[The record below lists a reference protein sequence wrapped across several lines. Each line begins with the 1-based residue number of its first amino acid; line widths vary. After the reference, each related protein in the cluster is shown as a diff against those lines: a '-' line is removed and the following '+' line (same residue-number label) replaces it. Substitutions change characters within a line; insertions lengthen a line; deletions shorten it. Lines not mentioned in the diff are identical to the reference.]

1 LSIEATLHVC
11 GLADRR
17 KEGNMSQRPVA
28 LVTGASSG
36 IGFASASLLAARGYR
51 TFGTSRHPDQ
61 RPGPKGVEMLQLDVS
76 SDASV
81 RAAVAEIATRAGPI
95 GVLVNNAGFGLF
107 GAVEET
113 SLEEARN
120 QFETTF
126 WGAVRL
132 IEQVLPGMRERRS
145 GRIVNVSSVLGF
157 MPVPFQAFY
166 VASKHALEGYS
177 EVLGLEV
184 RPFGIFVSLIEPSFI
199 RTGFFENRREASAP
213 LDTYRS
219 MRARV
224 SPMMRERTDA
234 GTDPDVVARVIL
246 KAITTS
252 EPAVRYPVGLNGT
265 MLQATRSFLPAFV
278 FDRVLR
284 KSFALD
290 EG

>member
-1 LSIEATLHVC
+1 MGERS
-11 GLADRR
+11 
-17 KEGNMSQRPVA
+17 VA

-36 IGFASASLLAARGYR
+36 IGFATASLLAASGYR
-51 TFGTSRHPDQ
+51 TFGTSRHPDK

-81 RAAVAEIATRAGPI
+81 RSAVAEATARSGPI
-95 GVLVNNAGFGLF
+95 DVLVNNAGFGLF

-113 SLEEARN
+113 SLEEARG

-132 IEQVLPGMRERRS
+132 IEQILPTMRERRS

-184 RPFGIFVSLIEPSFI
+184 RPFGVFVSLIEPSFI
-199 RTGFFENRREASAP
+199 RTGFFERRREAKAP
-213 LDTYRS
+213 MEIYKRK
-219 MRARV
+219 RERI
-224 SPMMRERTDA
+224 SPMMRERTDT
-234 GTDPDVVARVIL
+234 GSDPDLVARVIL
-246 KAITTS
+246 RAITAS
-252 EPAVRYPVGLNGT
+252 DPAVRYPVGLNGA
-265 MLQATRSFLPAFV
+265 MLQATRSFVPAFV
-278 FDRVLR
+278 FDRVIR
-284 KSFALD
+284 KSFSLD
-290 EG
+290 ES